1 MINRCLNLKLGHL
14 NQNPSKTEQNHN
26 SYKNRKTKK
35 KKKSPDNQKPCNGFE
50 TEICNDINA
59 ILAKIHWQRPSQY
72 LWCET
77 VWSKSKCGYH
87 PGINAQCDST

>member
-35 KKKSPDNQKPCNGFE
+35 KSPDIQKPCNGFE

-72 LWCET
+72 L
-77 VWSKSKCGYH
+77 
-87 PGINAQCDST
+87 